1 MSMLQQR
8 EVFDEVHKFDYTG
21 VLSGPRYL
29 TSEVAG
35 GFTGVMI
42 GLWAQSP
49 SEKGCADFEYFEYR
63 H

>member
-1 MSMLQQR
+1 MLQQR
-8 EVFDEVHKFDYTG
+8 KVFDEVHESDYSG

-42 GLWAQSP
+42 VLYAHSKV
-49 SEKGCADFEYFEYR
+49 ETKAVEFYDFKVEYR
-63 H
+63 